1 MSSFW
6 FDPQLTPKRQHRWL
20 MTINGIPQW
29 LVKKVNKPSFEIS
42 EVKHNY
48 LNHTFYYPGRVE
60 YQKSEITLV
69 DPVSPDAA
77 GLMMQ
82 LLAESGYS
90 LPTSM
95 NVTNT
100 ITKARAVGAMG
111 DVRITQIDG
120 NGKMIDQFTFI
131 NAWLSS
137 AKFGDL
143 DYSSDELVD
152 VTLSIRYDF
161 VTMPAKGDIEGILT
175 ADAQQPQLGPGSAAN
190 GGVFEDL

>member
-95 NVTNT
+95 DVTNT

-120 NGKMIDQFTFI
+120 SGGMVDQFTFI

-175 ADAQQPQLGPGSAAN
+175 ADAQQPQLGAPGAAN